1 MFQPKFEYTDS
12 IVADLGKIERYKTIL
27 DMSIVPTFIENQ
39 LKEQTKLKRTHFSTK
54 IEGNLLNLEQVSKI
68 IKKED
73 PIVKHKSEIEVRNYW
88 DALTFLD
95 EQKEKKTTI
104 DEGFIKKLHSI
115 IDNSSPGKRPKE
127 SIYREPTPAGVLF
140 AVYDSVTRE
149 PDYIP
154 PEAKEVPYLMK
165 DLIQW
170 ITTEHQL
177 PIPIK
182 AAILSYQFLTIHPFN
197 DGNGRTARALATYLL
212 SINGYDM
219 KGFYSMEEFYAADL
233 EGYYKNIQM
242 NLPVLY
248 YDGRNDP
255 ANLSPWIEY
264 FVRIMALAFER
275 VSIAIKNTTVNL
287 EETINMENLNKKD
300 RTLLEYM
307 IERPNQ
313 TIRPKE
319 IADLF
324 GVTTRAI
331 SKWAKDWT
339 QKGLIEPSSG
349 EKRITSYI
357 LGEKYKAKEE
367 KF

>member
-27 DMSIVPTFIENQ
+27 DMSIVPTFIESQ

-54 IEGNLLNLEQVSKI
+54 IEGNMLNLEQVSKI
-68 IKKED
+68 INKED
-73 PIVKHKSEIEVRNYW
+73 IIVKHKSEIEVRNYW

-127 SIYREPTPAGVLF
+127 SIYRVPTPPGVLF

-154 PEAKEVPYLMK
+154 PEAEDVHPLMK

-170 ITTEHQL
+170 IIIENQL

-197 DGNGRTARALATYLL
+197 DGNGRTARALSTYLL

-233 EGYYKNIQM
+233 EGYYRNIQM

-264 FVRIMALAFER
+264 FVRIMALAFEK
-275 VSIAIKNTTVNL
+275 VSIAIKNTAFSL
-287 EETINMENLNKKD
+287 EETINMDNLNKKD
-300 RTLLEYM
+300 RTLLKYM
-307 IERPNQ
+307 IERPSQ

-324 GVTTRAI
+324 GVTPRAV
-331 SKWAKDWT
+331 SKWAKEWIE
-339 QKGLIEPSSG
+339 KGLIQPSSG

-357 LGEKYKAKEE
+357 LGEKYKG
-367 KF
+367 